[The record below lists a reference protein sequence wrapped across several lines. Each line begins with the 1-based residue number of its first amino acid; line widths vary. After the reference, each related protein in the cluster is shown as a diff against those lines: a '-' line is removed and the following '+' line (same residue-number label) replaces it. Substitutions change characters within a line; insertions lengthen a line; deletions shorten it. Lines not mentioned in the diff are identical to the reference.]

1 MHNNGA
7 ESELSFSIANILKVE
22 RPANGCFKPE
32 QTASGAQD
40 SETPKKGDHLKNS
53 VYNSLPWLA
62 YTRYC
67 PPKIPR
73 SRNRKM
79 VNRRRIS
86 GTPRVPFSTEQ
97 LTKLEKSYE
106 ETQYVSS
113 AQVTQ
118 LSAML
123 KLPAH
128 RIKIWFQNR
137 RAREKKRAKKMTE
150 CIAPSKTIDKVV
162 ANDKPHDCV
171 PYPAHV
177 NSFGQCSG
185 RKDKFSTHFAFH
197 HFNRANM
204 NNKEWCARLT
214 LPPIHLFNHFDYNI
228 YSGLTIHV

>member
-1 MHNNGA
+1 MLEKEAKGTHEFCWNNWQNLVQDNRISPFCN
-7 ESELSFSIANILKVE
+7 ESGIKEKGSRRNVYKFLS
-22 RPANGCFKPE
+22 G
-32 QTASGAQD
+32 
-40 SETPKKGDHLKNS
+40 
-53 VYNSLPWLA
+53 
-62 YTRYC
+62 
-67 PPKIPR
+67 

-97 LTKLEKSYE
+97 LMKLEKSYE

-123 KLPAH
+123 KLPEH

-137 RAREKKRAKKMTE
+137 RAREKKRAKNKTE
-150 CIAPSKTIDKVV
+150 RIAPSKTIDKVV
-162 ANDKPHDCV
+162 ANDKPQDRV

-177 NSFGQCSG
+177 NSFEQCSG

-197 HFNRANM
+197 HFNRTNM

-214 LPPIHLFNHFDYNI
+214 LPPIHIFNHFDYNI

>member
-1 MHNNGA
+1 
-7 ESELSFSIANILKVE
+7 
-22 RPANGCFKPE
+22 
-32 QTASGAQD
+32 
-40 SETPKKGDHLKNS
+40 
-53 VYNSLPWLA
+53 
-62 YTRYC
+62 
-67 PPKIPR
+67 
-73 SRNRKM
+73 M

-106 ETQYVSS
+106 KTQYVSS

-123 KLPAH
+123 KLPEH

-150 CIAPSKTIDKVV
+150 CIAPSKTIDKVE
-162 ANDKPHDCV
+162 ANDKPQDRL

-177 NSFGQCSG
+177 NGFGQCGG

>member
-1 MHNNGA
+1 
-7 ESELSFSIANILKVE
+7 
-22 RPANGCFKPE
+22 
-32 QTASGAQD
+32 
-40 SETPKKGDHLKNS
+40 
-53 VYNSLPWLA
+53 
-62 YTRYC
+62 
-67 PPKIPR
+67 
-73 SRNRKM
+73 M

-97 LTKLEKSYE
+97 LMKLEKSYE

-123 KLPAH
+123 KLPDH

-150 CIAPSKTIDKVV
+150 CIAPSKTIEKVV
-162 ANDKPHDCV
+162 ANDKPQDRV

-177 NSFGQCSG
+177 NSFEQCSG

-197 HFNRANM
+197 HSNRANM

-214 LPPIHLFNHFDYNI
+214 LPPIYLFNHFDYNI